1 MAEWIPITFSIVSAL
16 FGIVA
21 TALMGMSVNKLNGIN
36 EHLER
41 LNGQFFSHVT
51 SSNLHEAGLVRLE
64 EQVKNVLSIAKVA
77 HERADRLEEALS
89 HGRGG
94 A

>member
-1 MAEWIPITFSIVSAL
+1 MADWVPITFSIVATL

-36 EHLER
+36 AHLER
-41 LNGQFFSHVT
+41 LNGQFFAHVT

-64 EQVKNVLSIAKVA
+64 EQVKNVLAIAKVA
-77 HERADRLEEALS
+77 HERADRLEES
-89 HGRGG
+89 VHGKS
-94 A
+94 